1 MKKGMLAL
9 LLLSSMCF
17 ALFANG
23 SQEKSASSST
33 SVSDEVIT
41 LTVLSSAVTQK
52 PEGPLVEEM
61 YAEFERL
68 HPNIKIE
75 SSGITFNSSLQKV
88 TTLAAAGAL
97 PDLYVASE
105 STIGKFEDM
114 GICEDFSKYL
124 TEDEVNALSKGVEG
138 VTTINGK
145 LVMYPFYSSPNA
157 LLYRIDWLEELGV
170 EPPQTLDEML
180 EIAKLLTADTNGDGT
195 IDRYGFGL
203 IGTNDD
209 SGAIRFIMIHRAFG
223 ARELYFENGEWHT
236 EVGTPESIA
245 AFEFFR
251 NLKTKY
257 NVVPPGCL
265 ENSFN
270 ENVNLMAME
279 QIGML
284 IAGSNSV
291 GKIFNANPDLKGK
304 IGSIEMPKVK
314 TTYTPVGT
322 IGWGL
327 NPESKHKEAAV
338 ELVKFLSSKDNALKF
353 VEVTGRMPV
362 LEGIAEQ
369 SEYLKSDLFKGF
381 TDAAE
386 HMVTPPNAPFYSEI
400 KTELGKTYQKLLLDP
415 TLDVATEVENC
426 RNNIEKIIANNS

>member
-1 MKKGMLAL
+1 MKKRTIVAVLLAMLLCMPA
-9 LLLSSMCF
+9 
-17 ALFANG
+17 FANG
-23 SQEKSASSST
+23 SAEKPVSGSSAAEET
-33 SVSDEVIT
+33 II

-124 TEDEVNALSKGVEG
+124 TADEINALSKGVEG

-157 LLYRIDWLEELGV
+157 LLYRTDWLAELGV
-170 EPPQTLDEML
+170 EPPKTLDEML
-180 EIAKLLTADTNGDGT
+180 EIAKMLTADTNGDGI

-223 ARELYFENGEWHT
+223 ARELFYENGAWHT

-245 AFEFFR
+245 AFEYFR
-251 NLKTKY
+251 NLKTVY
-257 NVVPPGCL
+257 NVVPAGCL

-304 IGSIEMPKVK
+304 IGSVEMPKVK
-314 TTYTPVGT
+314 TSYTPVGT

-327 NPESKHKEAAV
+327 NPDSKHKEAAV
-338 ELVKFLSSKDNALKF
+338 ELVKFLASKDNALNF

-362 LEGIAEQ
+362 LEGLAEQ
-369 SEYLKSDLFKGF
+369 SEYLKSDLFRGF
-381 TDAAE
+381 SDAAE
-386 HMVTPPNAPFYSEI
+386 HMVTPPNAPFYSEV
-400 KTELGKTYQKLLLDP
+400 KTELGKTYQKLILNP
-415 TLDVATEVENC
+415 SLDVASEVAAC
-426 RNNIEKIIANNS
+426 RKNIEKIISDNT